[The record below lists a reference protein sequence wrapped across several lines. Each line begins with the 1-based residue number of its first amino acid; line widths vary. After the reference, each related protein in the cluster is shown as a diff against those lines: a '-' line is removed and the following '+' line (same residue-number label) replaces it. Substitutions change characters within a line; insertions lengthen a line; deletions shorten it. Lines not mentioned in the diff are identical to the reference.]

1 MRHDITLGAP
11 EGPSAPAVDPG
22 TDDDARINGGSARS
36 STPHTAPE
44 RFRALESSDPA
55 RQLRDAL
62 AQVDALL
69 RLNAQLSERIG
80 VLRRSLATAAHLALH
95 DELTGLA
102 NRRLLLNRFEA
113 ALAQGPDPHANV
125 ALVYLDL
132 DGFKQVNDQLGHAT
146 GDRLLKLV
154 ARRLADGI
162 RDSDTACRFGGD
174 EFIVLLV
181 GVAGHE
187 GALAALA
194 GISARLVE
202 PYRVDGHEITI
213 GASVGLAVHPFDGDG
228 FEQLVQVSDRAM
240 GREKTRQERRGRQVR
255 ASITAGGRSRTRP
268 GDGQANG
275 AATSMEAG
283 GPVEPSQG

>member
-1 MRHDITLGAP
+1 MRQGTARGAP
-11 EGPSAPAVDPG
+11 QVPLAPADDPG
-22 TDDDARINGGSARS
+22 SLGRTDRAASARS
-36 STPHTAPE
+36 STPQPASD
-44 RFRALESSDPA
+44 RFRALESSDPV

-102 NRRLLLNRFEA
+102 NRRLLLNRFEG

-125 ALVYLDL
+125 ALVFLDL

-174 EFIVLLV
+174 EFIVLLT
-181 GVAGHE
+181 GVAGRE

-194 GISARLVE
+194 GISGRLVE
-202 PYRVDGHEITI
+202 PYLVDGHEITI
-213 GASVGLAVHPFDGDG
+213 SASFGLAVHPFDGDD

-240 GREKTRQERRGRQVR
+240 GSGKSLQSRRDRHVR
-255 ASITAGGRSRTRP
+255 ASITAGGRSQTRP
-268 GDGQANG
+268 SSDGQANG
-275 AATSMEAG
+275 ATSMEVG
-283 GPVEPSQG
+283 GPAAPSQG